1 MFASYG
7 VASYDLQEL
16 HLFSIIHFL
25 RAQVLERE
33 ARISVP
39 SEDILGGGFRISGHA
54 EDILG
59 GSFKAA
65 GEDIRA
71 K

>member
-1 MFASYG
+1 
-7 VASYDLQEL
+7 VALGQE
-16 HLFSIIHFL
+16 
-25 RAQVLERE
+25 A
-33 ARISVP
+33 
-39 SEDILGGGFRISGHA
+39 RISGHA

-65 GEDIRA
+65 GEDIWA

>member
-1 MFASYG
+1 M
-7 VASYDLQEL
+7 
-16 HLFSIIHFL
+16 
-25 RAQVLERE
+25 
-33 ARISVP
+33 P